1 MPTAVAPMVV
11 LEPEFLTLLLSQL
24 KRGYAGLAVIERF
37 NSTFCF
43 SIQSLNFQIDP
54 PVSGQPELKKSIS
67 QGGHRL
73 IDYGITILVNSY
85 YIKFFL
91 NQFPL
96 TGGHVMYCSFM
107 RPIYV
112 RSHSH

>member
-1 MPTAVAPMVV
+1 MIVKFQIARV
-11 LEPEFLTLLLSQL
+11 LLFNNKSKIPEFLTLLLSQL
-24 KRGYAGLAVIERF
+24 KRGYASLAVIERF

-67 QGGHRL
+67 QGNHRL

-85 YIKFFL
+85 YIKFL
-91 NQFPL
+91 SIIPVKGKNL
-96 TGGHVMYCSFM
+96 YLGDL
-107 RPIYV
+107 
-112 RSHSH
+112 

>member
-1 MPTAVAPMVV
+1 MIPLEVIYRNFLPPGSSVFKRLKDGEIKPQDLGLDRIPVPTRIWIIQSWSKIS
-11 LEPEFLTLLLSQL
+11 EFLTLLLSQL

-37 NSTFCF
+37 NSTFRF

-73 IDYGITILVNSY
+73 ID
-85 YIKFFL
+85 
-91 NQFPL
+91 
-96 TGGHVMYCSFM
+96 
-107 RPIYV
+107 
-112 RSHSH
+112 